1 MVSLKSHQGIYNLL
15 QVSMYDLSIQNRLS
29 GMSSFGLFLNL
40 SLCSEWILLANTLEM
55 VTMLGAIY

>member
-1 MVSLKSHQGIYNLL
+1 
-15 QVSMYDLSIQNRLS
+15 MYDLSIQNRLS